1 MLYLF
6 SQQIFLKDAI
16 CYQTPEW
23 ASGKPT
29 ESKHSSCPW
38 VYSLV
43 LPSPDLIFTAV
54 AREIL
59 PLLAEKEMAA

>member
-6 SQQIFLKDAI
+6 SQQIFFKVSI
-16 CYQTPEW
+16 CYQIPDW
-23 ASGKPT
+23 ASEKPT

-59 PLLAEKEMAA
+59 PLLAEKEMVA